1 MAWDT
6 EGTRRRLKEA
16 ATAEFAEHGPDG
28 TTMARIA
35 ERAGINKERLYKYF
49 GDKQALFET
58 VLTDELD
65 KLAASVAPVPSGFEE
80 IGEFAGRTFD
90 YQAAHPQLV
99 RLLLWEGLSGGVAD
113 EANRMTHYEKKVQAY
128 AAAQREGV
136 LDDELSPE
144 HLVFMIIGLAA
155 WWISAPQLARMLTG
169 LDDSDPAEHARRRAS
184 VVSAADARIRC
195 TCAPSS
201 SRASRS
207 EATEMATNSSPISAP
222 ATPAEAM
229 KKPVTL
235 SGTTRRFC
243 QARRR

>member
-16 ATAEFAEHGPDG
+16 AAAEFAEHGPDG

-99 RLLLWEGLSGGVAD
+99 RLLLWEGLSGGGG
-113 EANRMTHYEKKVQAY
+113 R
-128 AAAQREGV
+128 
-136 LDDELSPE
+136 
-144 HLVFMIIGLAA
+144 
-155 WWISAPQLARMLTG
+155 
-169 LDDSDPAEHARRRAS
+169 
-184 VVSAADARIRC
+184 
-195 TCAPSS
+195 
-201 SRASRS
+201 RS
-207 EATEMATNSSPISAP
+207 EPHRALQEEGAGLRGGP
-222 ATPAEAM
+222 ARGRP
-229 KKPVTL
+229 
-235 SGTTRRFC
+235 R
-243 QARRR
+243 

>member
-1 MAWDT
+1 MPGMAWDT

-16 ATAEFAEHGPDG
+16 AAAEFAEHGPDG

-49 GDKQALFET
+49 GDKQALFEN

-65 KLAASVAPVPSGFEE
+65 RLAASVAPVPSGFEE

-99 RLLLWEGLSGGVAD
+99 RLLLWEGLSGGAVAD
-113 EANRMTHYEKKVQAY
+113 EANRTAHYEKKAQAY

-155 WWISAPQLARMLTG
+155 WWVSAPQVARMLTG
-169 LDDSDPAEHARRRAS
+169 ADDSDPAEHARRRAS
-184 VVSAADARIRC
+184 VVTAAERLAR
-195 TCAPSS
+195 P
-201 SRASRS
+201 
-207 EATEMATNSSPISAP
+207 
-222 ATPAEAM
+222 
-229 KKPVTL
+229 
-235 SGTTRRFC
+235 RR
-243 QARRR
+243 

>member
-113 EANRMTHYEKKVQAY
+113 EANRTAHYKKK
-128 AAAQREGV
+128 AQ
-136 LDDELSPE
+136 
-144 HLVFMIIGLAA
+144 AA

-169 LDDSDPAEHARRRAS
+169 ADDSDPDEHARRRAS
-184 VVSAADARIRC
+184 VVRAAERLAR
-195 TCAPSS
+195 P
-201 SRASRS
+201 
-207 EATEMATNSSPISAP
+207 
-222 ATPAEAM
+222 
-229 KKPVTL
+229 
-235 SGTTRRFC
+235 RR
-243 QARRR
+243 